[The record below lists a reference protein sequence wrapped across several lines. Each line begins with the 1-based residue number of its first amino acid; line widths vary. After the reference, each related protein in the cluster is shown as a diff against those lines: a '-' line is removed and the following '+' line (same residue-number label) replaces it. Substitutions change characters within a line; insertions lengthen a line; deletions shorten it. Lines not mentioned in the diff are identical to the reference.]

1 VTDISLDAFD
11 AAVDAVDTPKA
22 IVIAGQGDPADIIAM
37 AIAEFYLFNFSL
49 IDDGQADE
57 AAAAILERLARAGW
71 ALVPVATAVRLDGRT
86 DRSAA

>member
-1 VTDISLDAFD
+1 MSNPIHGRMTSDALDIS
-11 AAVDAVDTPKA
+11 
-22 IVIAGQGDPADIIAM
+22 IIAGQGVPADIISKTL
-37 AIAEFYLFNFSL
+37 AEFYLFNL
-49 IDDGQADE
+49 GIADGGEADE